1 MNLIS
6 VTTDIGLHATQMDNT
21 TPLSK
26 KVKSWIFASSVIVDK
41 EIKKFD
47 NVKRRLVL
55 QRFLIIYCVEKKK
68 MNIKLSFPHWL
79 CKRIVQNLHAAK
91 PEATVILSRAYEAV
105 CCSLKNILA
114 IEKFVYLQIYQT
126 VISSTGKDLRV
137 HNFWRFWR
145 NQKL

>member
-6 VTTDIGLHATQMDNT
+6 VTTDIGLHTTQMDNT

-41 EIKKFD
+41 EIKKFY

-68 MNIKLSFPHWL
+68 MNIKLLFPH
-79 CKRIVQNLHAAK
+79 
-91 PEATVILSRAYEAV
+91 
-105 CCSLKNILA
+105 
-114 IEKFVYLQIYQT
+114 
-126 VISSTGKDLRV
+126 
-137 HNFWRFWR
+137 
-145 NQKL
+145 

>member
-41 EIKKFD
+41 EIKKFY

-68 MNIKLSFPHWL
+68 N
-79 CKRIVQNLHAAK
+79 
-91 PEATVILSRAYEAV
+91 EY
-105 CCSLKNILA
+105 
-114 IEKFVYLQIYQT
+114 QI
-126 VISSTGKDLRV
+126 VISPLIMQTNCS
-137 HNFWRFWR
+137 
-145 NQKL
+145 KLTCSKTRSYSNII